1 MLRLL
6 LGAALLGVLALPV
19 GASGSPIVPQL
30 TATVTAKSITLVGAD
45 GKRVRVLQPNMYVLI
60 VHDRTVKQN
69 FHLLGSRVSVKT
81 GIAARTTKKWSV
93 YLKPGSYSY
102 RSDRNTALHG
112 AFIVA
117 GSPPA

>member
-6 LGAALLGVLALPV
+6 LGAALLAVLALPV

-45 GKRVRVLQPNMYVLI
+45 GKRVRVLQPNTYLVV

-69 FHLLGSRVSVKT
+69 FHLLGSRVSAKT

-93 YLKPGSYSY
+93 YLSPGSYSY
-102 RSDRNTALHG
+102 RSDRNKALNG

>member
-1 MLRLL
+1 MLRPLL
-6 LGAALLGVLALPV
+6 ATAVLAVLALPV
-19 GASGSPIVPQL
+19 GASSSPIVPQL
-30 TATVTAKSITLVGAD
+30 TATVTAKSVTLVGAD
-45 GKRVRVLQPNMYVLI
+45 GKRVRVLQPNTYMLV

-81 GIAARTTKKWSV
+81 GIAARTTRKWSV

-102 RSDRNTALHG
+102 RSDRNTGLGG

>member
-1 MLRLL
+1 MLRPLL
-6 LGAALLGVLALPV
+6 AAALLAVLALPV

-45 GKRVRVLQPNMYVLI
+45 GKRVRVLQPNTYKI
-60 VHDRTVKQN
+60 VVRDRTKAQN
-69 FHLLGSRVSVKT
+69 FHLVGPRVNRKT
-81 GIAARTTKKWSV
+81 TTAAKTTKAWSI
-93 YLKPGSYSY
+93 YLQPGSYSY
-102 RSDRNTALHG
+102 RSDRNTRLSG